1 MTDEVVW
8 PRAASSDRVCCA
20 VMSAQKKAR
29 ARWTQAT
36 GRVDDSQCIWQPIL
50 PTVSVSDVCAPP
62 PTGSLMC
69 WPLKP
74 CLRNPFFFQCHSL
87 RDLFPVES
95 LVVIIGRRQRGTA
108 HTSLASCLSFNGRKS
123 TSLNRSLL
131 NQHRHWRAALIW
143 VEKQQFEINRHLVS
157 DTAVVVAHERLFF
170 IWCSH
175 SYFAATLLHSYLN
188 VMRLCTCP
196 LEASV
201 KSLALGFHF
210 LTALVQLL
218 SINMVRRFCRKC
230 RKTVIWM
237 VLKQCY
243 PLRHLINLWL
253 STRFKG

>member
-1 MTDEVVW
+1 MSLFEGLIPSWVTGGHN
-8 PRAASSDRVCCA
+8 RKASA
-20 VMSAQKKAR
+20 
-29 ARWTQAT
+29 
-36 GRVDDSQCIWQPIL
+36 G
-50 PTVSVSDVCAPP
+50 
-62 PTGSLMC
+62 
-69 WPLKP
+69 
-74 CLRNPFFFQCHSL
+74 
-87 RDLFPVES
+87 
-95 LVVIIGRRQRGTA
+95 RGTA

-131 NQHRHWRAALIW
+131 NQHRHWTAALIW
-143 VEKQQFEINRHLVS
+143 VQKQQFEINRHLVS